1 MAEQTFAEIT
11 DRISQEL
18 QDTGNTNWGDPEI
31 KLAIADGLIEVSQY
45 DPYTITR
52 TFEVETRQGS
62 ASATTAGALVDT
74 GVSQF
79 LAGDVGKYIFN
90 DDDNTWA
97 EVTAFVSTSQLTLS
111 KDIFTVGETYRMFNK
126 YCWNNRQLNIADEY
140 DNIID
145 FASVEYPTQRFR
157 RNIINEQV
165 LSGGRVLELDLM
177 WGPDDTSV
185 TGAEKE
191 VFVEYTTRHRLNA
204 MSDLAAS
211 LTGAHAAGVT
221 SLTLGDLTDADTPI
235 QKGELLEIAGIR
247 GIYRA
252 TADATISSNSATLAI
267 FPGLESAGENSDVVT
282 FIGSTFTQRIEWVFP
297 QLVAGRLAIS
307 KTRLRNDGI
316 NKGGSAA
323 ADRMREWGERKVEAA
338 LRELRKLKKPN
349 QRKEQPDLPYLGRNR
364 VPFFGPGRFG

>member
-79 LAGDVGKYIFN
+79 LAGDVGKYLFN
-90 DDDNTWA
+90 DDKNTWA
-97 EVTAFVSTSQLTLS
+97 EVTAFVSTSQLTIS

-145 FASVEYPTQRFR
+145 FAGVEYPTQRFR

-204 MSDLAAS
+204 MTDLAGT
-211 LTGAHAAGVT
+211 LTGAEAAGSK
-221 SLTLGDLTDADTPI
+221 SLGMSNLTDGDDPI
-235 QKGELLEIAGIR
+235 QKGELFEVAGIR
-247 GIYRA
+247 GIYRV
-252 TADATISSNSATLAI
+252 TADAAISSSAATVPC
-267 FPGLESAGENSDVVT
+267 FPGLESAGEGSDVVT